1 MKSIILVII
10 SLCMSSAIGC
20 TYDNYAQRG
29 AMIGGVTGSA
39 LGAAIGDASDAPL
52 AGAAVGALAGTLTGA
67 AIGDGVDQ
75 DLALQQSYR
84 MAEQQRLARAVP
96 PAQLIQMSQSGLSDD
111 VIVTQVQSQG
121 VSFSPTANDLIS
133 LKAQGVSDAV
143 LNAVQSQ
150 SRQPMP
156 VPQRPN
162 RPVVVE
168 EHYYHP
174 WPRPSFRRYA
184 PAHYCP
190 PSRRTYMGF
199 SFSSR

>member
-1 MKSIILVII
+1 MKSIILMII
-10 SLCMSSAIGC
+10 SLCMGSAIGC

-84 MAEQQRLARAVP
+84 MAEQQRLARAVT

-121 VSFSPTANDLIS
+121 VSFSPTATDLIS

-150 SRQPMP
+150 SRQPMF

-174 WPRPSFRRYA
+174 WPRPSFRPYA
-184 PAHYCP
+184 CLLYTSDAADE
-190 PSRRTYMGF
+190 
-199 SFSSR
+199 

>member
-1 MKSIILVII
+1 MKFIILVII
-10 SLCMSSAIGC
+10 SLCMGSAIGC

-84 MAEQQRLARAVP
+84 MAEQQRLARAVT

-121 VSFSPTANDLIS
+121 VSFSPTATDLIS

-150 SRQPMP
+150 SRQPMF

-174 WPRPSFRRYA
+174 WPRPSFRPYA
-184 PAHYCP
+184 PAPYCS
-190 PSRRTYMGF
+190 PSSRTYMGF
-199 SFSSR
+199 SFSNR